1 MRLVSGNLKAA
12 LVVICITLTLAA
24 LIACDPEPTPT
35 ATSMPTAAPTAAS
48 IPAPTLTPEPTA
60 TPAPTPTP
68 TPTPAPTATP
78 TPAPTAIPEP
88 TATATPEPTAT
99 PQPDTSLDFDPLV
112 VRGTLS
118 NGLSYYIRHNEE
130 PRDRAQIA
138 LVVKVGSVHEDEDQ
152 RGLAHFAEHMA
163 FNGTERFA
171 KQEIVEYLES
181 IGNIFGPDVNAQTG
195 FDDTRYWLEIPT
207 DDPEV
212 AETAFQILSDW
223 AYGISFDPEEVDLE
237 SGVVLEEWRL
247 YQGFGSRLQD
257 NLLQLLFGSSLYA
270 NRSPIGLPEVVE
282 NATAEQLREYYER
295 WYRPDLMAVVAVGD
309 FDVDSMEAK
318 VKQHFAPPPEGEA
331 NQELAAVG
339 PSTDRPNIE
348 IPGHETPWIEV
359 FTDAESPGTQFILI
373 QKLSPD
379 MGQDQAAFRSFVV
392 ERLAFMMLN
401 ARLFERGQVE
411 DPPYLFAQ
419 ALRSP
424 YVESLDILQFAAW
437 VSPDGV
443 ERGLAVVLEELQ
455 RVRQHGFTDGELARE
470 KSNLLRSVES
480 FYKQQDQIPS
490 QDFVDEY
497 VDHFLTGT
505 PAPGIEAEWEL
516 YQELLSQIT
525 LAEFVAVAESWTRSE
540 DTALL
545 VVRPAETEAVSDS
558 ELTAA
563 TLTQI
568 EAASALEVDP
578 YADVL
583 EDVPLLETIPTPGSI
598 TSEEQIESIDAQRWT
613 LSNGITVI
621 AKQTDFRDDEVEF
634 RAFSPGG
641 HSLVADE
648 DHVSA
653 IHAAQLIAGSG
664 AGPHDSVALDKLL
677 AGKKVSVSPFI
688 GELFEGFSGS
698 ASPEDME
705 TLFQL
710 ITLYTTE
717 PQVDPIFFAR
727 YEEQLR
733 SIAEINAA
741 QPDVVLFD
749 TARTVLAQ
757 DHFRRR
763 PLTVELLE
771 ELSLER
777 AEAVYTDRFADFSDA
792 TFVFV
797 GAFDWDDLRSLAATY
812 LASLPTTGRAEAWT
826 DHGID
831 PPMGVEDHVV
841 RSGIEPR
848 SNTVLVFAGDIDWS
862 RGEALALNVAGE
874 MLGIRLRE
882 RVREQLG
889 GTYSIGVNA
898 GASTLPDTEYQI
910 SVIFGSDPT
919 RVEELFEEVM
929 DEVDWLR
936 EGGEQKYLDTVKEQ
950 LRTSRQEQL
959 RDNGFWLG
967 QIRAAV
973 QRGESFTEIAGF
985 DERLEALTLE
995 DVAAAAERY
1004 FTPERYVRVVLFP
1017 VEE

>member
-1 MRLVSGNLKAA
+1 MSGNLKSA
-12 LVVICITLTLAA
+12 LIVICITLMLAA

-78 TPAPTAIPEP
+78 TPAPTATPEP
-88 TATATPEPTAT
+88 TPAATPEPTAT
-99 PQPDTSLDFDPLV
+99 PEPDTSLDFDPLV
-112 VRGTLS
+112 VRGALS

-138 LVVKVGSVHEDEDQ
+138 LVVKAGSVHEEESQ
-152 RGLAHFAEHMA
+152 RGLAHFVEHMG

-195 FDDTRYWLEIPT
+195 FDDTRFWLEIPT
-207 DDPEV
+207 DDSEI

-309 FDVDSMEAK
+309 FDVDEMEAK

-339 PSTDRPNIE
+339 PSTDRPSIE

-359 FTDAESPGTQFILI
+359 FTDAESPGTQFVLI
-373 QKLSPD
+373 QKLAPD
-379 MGQDQAAFRSFVV
+379 MGQDQAAFRRFVV

-424 YVESLDILQFAAW
+424 YVEPLDILQFAAW
-437 VSPDGV
+437 APPEGI

-480 FYKQQDQIPS
+480 SYKQRDQIPS
-490 QDFVDEY
+490 QDFVNEY

-505 PAPGIEAEWEL
+505 PAPGIETEWEL
-516 YQELLSQIT
+516 YQDLLPQIT
-525 LAEFVAVAESWTRSE
+525 LVEFVAVAESWTKSE

-545 VVRPAETEAVSDS
+545 VVRPAETEAISDS

-563 TLTQI
+563 TLAQL
-568 EAASALEVDP
+568 EAASNLEVDP
-578 YADVL
+578 YADIL

-598 TSEEQIESIDAQRWT
+598 TDEEQIESIDVQSWT

-634 RAFSPGG
+634 SGFSPGG

-653 IHAAQLIAGSG
+653 LHAAQLVAGSG
-664 AGPHDSVALDKLL
+664 AGPHDSVALEKLL
-677 AGKKVSVSPFI
+677 AGKRVSVSPFI
-688 GELFEGFSGS
+688 GELFEGFTGS

-710 ITLYTTE
+710 ITLYATE
-717 PQVDPIFFAR
+717 PRLDPVFFAR

-741 QPDVVLFD
+741 QPDSVLFD
-749 TARTVLAQ
+749 TANTVLAQ

-763 PLTVELLE
+763 HLTVELLE

-777 AEAVYTDRFADFSDA
+777 AEAVYADRFADLSDA

-797 GAFDWDDLRSLAATY
+797 GAFDWDNLRSLAATY

-831 PPMGVEDHVV
+831 PPMGVDDHVV

-848 SNTVLVFAGDIDWS
+848 SNTVLVFAGDMEWS
-862 RGEALALNVAGE
+862 RGEALALDVAGE
-874 MLGIRLRE
+874 ILGIRLRE

-889 GTYSIGVNA
+889 GAYSIRVNA
-898 GASTLPDTEYQI
+898 HASTIPDTEYLV
-910 SVIFGSDPT
+910 SVIFGSDPI
-919 RVEELFEEVM
+919 RVEELFQEVI

-950 LRTSRQEQL
+950 VRTRRQEQL
-959 RDNGFWLG
+959 RENGFWLS
-967 QIRAAV
+967 QIRDAV
-973 QRGESFTEIAGF
+973 QRGEAFTEIIGF
-985 DERLEALTLE
+985 DELLDALTLE
-995 DVAAAAERY
+995 DVVAAAERY
-1004 FTPERYVRVVLFP
+1004 FTPDSYMRVVLFP

>member
-1 MRLVSGNLKAA
+1 MRLMSGKLKPA
-12 LVVICITLTLAA
+12 LIVVCIALALAA

-35 ATSMPTAAPTAAS
+35 ATSLPTAAPTATS
-48 IPAPTLTPEPTA
+48 IPTPTLTPEPTA
-60 TPAPTPTP
+60 TATPAP

-78 TPAPTAIPEP
+78 TPAPTATPEP
-88 TATATPEPTAT
+88 TPTPTPEPTAT
-99 PQPDTSLDFDPLV
+99 PEPDTSLDFDPLV

-118 NGLSYYIRHNEE
+118 NGLSYYIKHNEE

-138 LVVKVGSVHEDEDQ
+138 LVVKAGSVHEDENQ

-171 KQEIVEYLES
+171 KQEVVEYLES
-181 IGNIFGPDVNAQTG
+181 IGSRFGPHVNARTG

-207 DDPEV
+207 DDPEIT
-212 AETAFQILSDW
+212 ETAFQILSDW

-247 YQGFGSRLQD
+247 SQGFGSRLQD

-309 FDVDSMEAK
+309 FDVDEMEAK

-331 NQELAAVG
+331 NQESAAVG
-339 PSTDRPNIE
+339 PSTDRPSIE
-348 IPGHETPWIEV
+348 VPGHETLWIEV

-373 QKLSPD
+373 QKLAPD
-379 MGQDQAAFRSFVV
+379 MGQDQTAFRRFVV
-392 ERLAFMMLN
+392 ERLAYMMLN

-424 YVESLDILQFAAW
+424 YVESLDIMQFAAW
-437 VSPDGV
+437 VPPDGI
-443 ERGLAVVLEELQ
+443 ERGLAVMLEELQ

-480 FYKQQDQIPS
+480 LYKQRDQVPS

-516 YQELLSQIT
+516 YQELLPQIT
-525 LAEFVAVAESWTRSE
+525 LAEFAAVAESWTKSE

-545 VVRPAETEAVSDS
+545 VVRPAETEAISDI

-563 TLTQI
+563 TLGQI

-583 EDVPLLETIPTPGSI
+583 EDVPLLEMIPTPGSI

-641 HSLVADE
+641 RSLVADE

-653 IHAAQLIAGSG
+653 SYAAQLVAESG

-677 AGKKVSVSPFI
+677 AGKRVSVSPYI
-688 GELFEGFSGS
+688 QELFEGFTGS

-710 ITLYTTE
+710 ITLYATE
-717 PQVDPIFFAR
+717 PQIAPVSFAR

-733 SIAEINAA
+733 SVAEFRASEPDSVLIDAA
-741 QPDVVLFD
+741 
-749 TARTVLAQ
+749 TTVLRQ
-757 DHFRRR
+757 NHFRAR
-763 PLTVELLE
+763 PLTVELLD

-777 AEAVYTDRFADFSDA
+777 AEAVYADRFADLGDA

-797 GAFDWDDLRSLAATY
+797 GAFDWDELRSLSATY

-831 PPMGVEDHVV
+831 PPVGVEDHEV

-848 SNTVLVFAGDIDWS
+848 SNTVLLFAGDMDWS

-882 RVREQLG
+882 VVREQLG
-889 GTYSIGVNA
+889 GTYSIFVNA
-898 GASTLPDTEYQI
+898 GASTLPDTEYLIQ
-910 SVIFGSDPT
+910 VIFGSDPT
-919 RVEELFEEVM
+919 RVEELFESVM

-936 EGGEQKYLDTVKEQ
+936 EGGEQRYLDTVKEQ

-973 QRGESFTEIAGF
+973 QRGEAFMEIDGF
-985 DERLEALTLE
+985 DELLDALTLE
-995 DVAAAAERY
+995 DVAAVAERY
-1004 FTPERYVRVVLFP
+1004 LTPESYVRVVLFP

>member
-1 MRLVSGNLKAA
+1 MSGNLKTA
-12 LVVICITLTLAA
+12 LIVICITLMLSA

-35 ATSMPTAAPTAAS
+35 ATSMPTAAPTATS
-48 IPAPTLTPEPTA
+48 IPTPTLTPEPTA
-60 TPAPTPTP
+60 TATTTPA
-68 TPTPAPTATP
+68 PTPAPTATP
-78 TPAPTAIPEP
+78 TPAPTATPEP
-88 TATATPEPTAT
+88 TPTPSPEPTAT
-99 PQPDTSLDFDPLV
+99 PEPDAPLAFDPLV

-138 LVVKVGSVHEDEDQ
+138 LVVKAGSVHEEESQ
-152 RGLAHFAEHMA
+152 RGLAHFVEHMG

-195 FDDTRYWLEIPT
+195 FEDTTYWLEIPT
-207 DDPEV
+207 DDPEI
-212 AETAFQILSDW
+212 AETAFRILSDW

-309 FDVDSMEAK
+309 FDVDSMEAM

-339 PSTDRPNIE
+339 PSTDRPSIE

-359 FTDAESPGTQFILI
+359 FTDAESPGTQFVLI
-373 QKLSPD
+373 QKLAPD
-379 MGQDQAAFRSFVV
+379 MGQDQAAFRRFVV

-419 ALRSP
+419 AFRSP
-424 YVESLDILQFAAW
+424 YVEPLDILQFAAW
-437 VSPDGV
+437 VPPDGI

-455 RVRQHGFTDGELARE
+455 RIRQHGFTDGELARE

-480 FYKQQDQIPS
+480 FYKQRDQIPS
-490 QDFVDEY
+490 QNFVDEY
-497 VDHFLTGT
+497 VVHFLTGT

-516 YQELLSQIT
+516 YQELLPQIT

-545 VVRPAETEAVSDS
+545 VVRPAETEAVSDG

-563 TLTQI
+563 TLAQL
-568 EAASALEVDP
+568 EAANTLEVDP
-578 YADVL
+578 YTDVL
-583 EDVPLLETIPTPGSI
+583 GDIPLLETIPTPGSI
-598 TSEEQIESIDAQRWT
+598 TSEEQIESIDAQKWT

-653 IHAAQLIAGSG
+653 LHAAQLIDGSG

-677 AGKKVSVSPFI
+677 AGKRASVSPFI
-688 GELFEGFSGS
+688 GELFEGFRGS

-710 ITLYTTE
+710 ITLYAT
-717 PQVDPIFFAR
+717 DPRLDPVYYAR

-733 SIAEINAA
+733 SVAEINAA
-741 QPDVVLFD
+741 QPDAVLFD

-777 AEAVYTDRFADFSDA
+777 AEAVYADRFADLSDA
-792 TFVFV
+792 TFLFV
-797 GAFDWDDLRSLAATY
+797 GAFDWDNLRSLSATY
-812 LASLPTTGRAEAWT
+812 LASLPTTERSEEWM

-831 PPMGVEDHVV
+831 PPMGVEDHEV

-848 SNTVLVFAGDIDWS
+848 SNTVLLFAGDMEWS
-862 RGEALALNVAGE
+862 RGEALALNVSGE

-882 RVREQLG
+882 VVREQLG

-919 RVEELFEEVM
+919 RVEELFEKVM

-967 QIRAAV
+967 QIRAAA
-973 QRGESFTEIAGF
+973 QRGESFSEIVGF

-1004 FTPERYVRVVLFP
+1004 FTPESYVRVVLFP
-1017 VEE
+1017 VEEE